1 MTTRSPLIIIRSQYF
16 LYFSVMGVV
25 LPYFNLYCYHI
36 GFSGYQIGVL
46 SALRSFAI
54 VLFPI
59 LWGMLADRFHIRKP
73 IYVVCNF
80 IATVIWLGYFF
91 TTDFGPMMLI
101 TLAFGIFYTPII
113 ALLEATTMDALAGE
127 KPRYGQTRAWGSI
140 GFILM
145 VLVLGRVIDSAGIS
159 IILALALAG
168 SAIQA
173 VLATQLPSG
182 QTRQPNPQSDTSLSG
197 IWALFTG
204 RFTAFLVCAFLMLV
218 SHGAYYGFFSIHLEK
233 LGFSGMFIGAAWALA
248 STAEILVMLAS
259 ARLFRRFSPEN
270 MMLFSFGAAILR
282 WLILFWAISP
292 VIIMLSQVLHA
303 VTYGLFHMASIIYV
317 DKLSSKESKNLG
329 QAVNNSVTYGL
340 GLMTGF
346 YFNGWLY
353 EHVSVF
359 VLFLFSAGV
368 AVIGGIVA
376 HRWVHLPKPDPETS
390 INHF

>member
-1 MTTRSPLIIIRSQYF
+1 MNFNSPLTVIRSQYF
-16 LYFSVMGVV
+16 FYFAVMGVV

-36 GFSGYQIGVL
+36 GFSGYQIGVI

-59 LWGMLADRFHIRKP
+59 LWGMLADRFQIRKP
-73 IYVVCNF
+73 IYVACNF
-80 IATVIWLGYFF
+80 FATIIWLGYFF

-113 ALLEATTMDALAGE
+113 ALLEAMTMDTLDGE

-140 GFILM
+140 GFILV
-145 VLVLGRVIDSAGIS
+145 VLVLGRVIDSVGIS
-159 IILALALAG
+159 IILVLVLAG

-173 VLATQLPSG
+173 VLATQLPPS
-182 QTRQPNPQSDTSLSG
+182 QTRQPGVSLVG
-197 IWALFTG
+197 MRALFTG

-218 SHGAYYGFFSIHLEK
+218 SHGAYYGFFSIHLGK

-248 STAEILVMLAS
+248 STAEILVMLGS
-259 ARLFRRFSPEN
+259 ARLFHRFSPEN

-359 VLFLFSAGV
+359 ALFLFSAGV

-376 HRWVHLPKPDPETS
+376 HGWVRLPRNDV
-390 INHF
+390 